1 LKRAVGATG
10 VACVV
15 ALAAAG
21 CDAGVNGRT
30 GLGSLMQASGATLVP
45 GALSSESDPTVTD
58 GPTVTIS
65 QFHGLAFAG
74 ATNRGLM
81 GSVKAGQSTGP
92 TGMVQNPG
100 RSVAL
105 GLADDDI
112 YWIVPAATANLDV
125 GGGKDLLF
133 STTLSYASHIAAGR
147 HDLVLRAIMADGR
160 MGPLV
165 IQAVMI
171 SDFADVQGTLDVRLS
186 WSTNADLD
194 LHVVVPVTPAS
205 PPDPKAPAEIE
216 VWVNN
221 PSSLPPRP
229 VFDPYT
235 PEDITNGGLLDFDSN
250 GSCVID
256 GRRQE
261 NVVWGAAPP
270 SGMYT
275 VRVDAV
281 SMCGEVFAQWQV
293 DVFLN
298 GNPVPVDAAYGE
310 AVDTDTR
317 FSHTEGSGV
326 LALQFQIP

>member
-1 LKRAVGATG
+1 LTRGGAIG
-10 VACVV
+10 AVACVA
-15 ALAAAG
+15 ALATGG
-21 CDAGVNGRT
+21 CNAGVNGRT
-30 GLGSLMQASGATLVP
+30 GLGSLMQATGATLVP
-45 GALSSESDPTVTD
+45 RTLSSEADPTVAD

-81 GSVKAGQSTGP
+81 GSVKAGGATTG
-92 TGMVQNPG
+92 VQTPG

-105 GLADDDI
+105 GLADDNI

-133 STTLSYASHIAAGR
+133 STTLSYASDIGAGR
-147 HDLVLRAIMADGR
+147 HDMVLRAVMADGR
-160 MGPLV
+160 MGPPL

-171 SDFADVQGTLDVRLS
+171 SDFADVQGALDVRLT
-186 WSTNADLD
+186 WNTNADLD
-194 LHVVVPVTPAS
+194 LHVVVPVAPAS
-205 PPDPKAPAEIE
+205 PPDPKAPTEIE
-216 VWVNN
+216 VWANN

-235 PEDITNGGLLDFDSN
+235 PEDITNGGLLEFDSN
-250 GSCVID
+250 GSCIID
-256 GRRQE
+256 GRRHE

-281 SMCGEVFAQWQV
+281 SMCGEVEAQWQV
-293 DVFLN
+293 EVFLN
-298 GNPVPVDAAYGE
+298 GTLVPGGSAYGE
-310 AVDTDTR
+310 LVDSDTR

>member
-1 LKRAVGATG
+1 MKIRRAIAVGATG
-10 VACVV
+10 VACMVT
-15 ALAAAG
+15 LAAAG
-21 CDAGVNGRT
+21 CDAGVYART
-30 GLGSLMQASGATLVP
+30 GLGSLLQATGATLVP
-45 GALSSESDPTVTD
+45 HTLSSEPDPTVTD
-58 GPTVTIS
+58 GPTVAIS

-81 GSVKAGQSTGP
+81 GSVKAGG
-92 TGMVQNPG
+92 VQNPG

-105 GLADDDI
+105 GLADDNI

-133 STTLSYASHIAAGR
+133 STTLSYASDIAAGR

-160 MGPLV
+160 MGPPV

-186 WSTNADLD
+186 WNTNADLD

-205 PPDPKAPAEIE
+205 PPDPKAPTEIE

-250 GSCVID
+250 GSCIID

-281 SMCGEVFAQWQV
+281 SMCAEVEAQWQV

-298 GNPVPVDAAYGE
+298 GNSVPVYAAYGE
-310 AVDTDTR
+310 AVDSDTR

>member
-1 LKRAVGATG
+1 LTRGGAIG
-10 VACVV
+10 AVACVA
-15 ALAAAG
+15 ALATGG
-21 CDAGVNGRT
+21 CNAGVNGRT
-30 GLGSLMQASGATLVP
+30 GLGSLMQATGATLV
-45 GALSSESDPTVTD
+45 ARTLSSEADPTVAD

-81 GSVKAGQSTGP
+81 GSVKAGGATTG
-92 TGMVQNPG
+92 VQTPG

-105 GLADDDI
+105 GLADDNI

-133 STTLSYASHIAAGR
+133 STTLSYASDIGAGR
-147 HDLVLRAIMADGR
+147 HDMVLRAVMADGR
-160 MGPLV
+160 MGPPL

-171 SDFADVQGTLDVRLS
+171 SDFADVQGALDVRLT
-186 WSTNADLD
+186 WNTNADLD
-194 LHVVVPVTPAS
+194 LHVVVPVAPAS
-205 PPDPKAPAEIE
+205 PPDPKAPTEIE
-216 VWVNN
+216 VWANN

-235 PEDITNGGLLDFDSN
+235 PEDITNGGLLEFDSN
-250 GSCVID
+250 GSCIID

-281 SMCGEVFAQWQV
+281 SMCGEAEAQWQV
-293 DVFLN
+293 EVFLN
-298 GNPVPVDAAYGE
+298 GTLVPGGSAYGE
-310 AVDTDTR
+310 LVDSDTR

-326 LALQFQIP
+326 LALQFQIQ